1 MNVRI
6 NGRLFNN
13 SIDASKY
20 LLQLASRQT
29 QVKIEPNSTCRLSDL
44 LSCELPGKG

>member
-6 NGRLFNN
+6 NGRLFSN
-13 SIDASKY
+13 SIDAGKY
-20 LLQLASRQT
+20 LMQLASRQT
-29 QVKIEPNSTCRLSDL
+29 QVKIEPNATCRLSDL